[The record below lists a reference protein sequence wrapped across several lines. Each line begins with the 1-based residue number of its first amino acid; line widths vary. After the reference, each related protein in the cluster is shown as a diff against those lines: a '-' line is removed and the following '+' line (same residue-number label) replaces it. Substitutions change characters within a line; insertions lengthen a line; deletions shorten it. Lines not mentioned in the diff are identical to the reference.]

1 MTFKYD
7 IKLPRKRKKAF
18 LAYFAKKNK
27 NPELTNE
34 QYALQ
39 CYYGQGLVCEILWED
54 KKIPSSRSFYD
65 HRVKDGRAYV
75 CKKF

>member
-1 MTFKYD
+1 MTFKYG

-18 LAYFAKKNK
+18 LAYFAKKNQ

-39 CYYGQGLVCEILWED
+39 CYFVQGLVCEILWEE
-54 KKIPSSRSFYD
+54 KKIRKNRSFYD
-65 HRVKDGRAYV
+65 HGTKNHCAYV

>member
-1 MTFKYD
+1 MTFFYK

-27 NPELTNE
+27 NSELTNE
-34 QYALQ
+34 EYALQ
-39 CYYGQGLVCEILWED
+39 CYYAQGLVSEILWEEE
-54 KKIPSSRSFYD
+54 KLPKNRSFYD
-65 HRVKDGRAYV
+65 HRCKGYRAYV

>member
-1 MTFKYD
+1 MTFFYK

-18 LAYFAKKNK
+18 LAYFAKKNQ

-39 CYYGQGLVCEILWED
+39 CYLSQGLVCEILWEE
-54 KKIPSSRSFYD
+54 KKLPKNRGFYD
-65 HRVKDGRAYV
+65 HRCKGYRAYV